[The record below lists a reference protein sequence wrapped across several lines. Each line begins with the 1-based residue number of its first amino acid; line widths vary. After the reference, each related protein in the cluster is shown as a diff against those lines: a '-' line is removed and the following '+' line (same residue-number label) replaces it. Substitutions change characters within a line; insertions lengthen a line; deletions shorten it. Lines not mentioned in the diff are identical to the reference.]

1 MIRIFT
7 NIASPFLAAA
17 WAARLFIALLILPAS
32 LGLAS
37 VWVFV
42 LTHEERVY
50 AGVHVLGQPVG
61 GLTPGEVRGA
71 VERAVE
77 EKLASELTLLHGEEA
92 WRRGV
97 EALGIG
103 IDSGSIASSVAKV
116 VSTGHTGNGRQWL
129 SDQWRLMTVGV
140 EVPVRFRVDRS
151 RARASLD
158 TIARALERSPVDA
171 EVSIGPSGERSDLQ
185 LTQSQV
191 GQRLNVEGTLDRLEA
206 SLINGVPSSVTMVV
220 DVRRPEI
227 DESALAAVVG
237 AAKVLLDSPLEIVDD
252 ASPTMRQWRL
262 DPVEAS
268 RMLIL
273 DLPGGEARTRVT
285 GARFDEVKLRD
296 WVGRVSASA
305 SQEAR
310 NPYIELVAGV
320 LKTIPGRPGRVVDVN
335 ATTKRLV
342 DALPT
347 SLHAIRLVVRTDEPW
362 VPVSEVDAARRQIE
376 LAFREPVMLRLA
388 SDSDAPVLVKVDQS
402 TMLGWVDMPQVQKVP
417 RDTSRQAPQNRP
429 RLEWRISPEKLV
441 EFVTREIAPA
451 IAIPPIDARL
461 LVVAKPG
468 VAISAVTRT
477 PTPSAAGVGETEVD
491 LKSGLALELQRLRS
505 TPARVATVT
514 PSGGAATAI
523 ARATSLV
530 RGQSANP
537 TASIAF
543 ATFTAA
549 TVTPSDPRTTPT
561 AASTP
566 DAGGVTTFG
575 AYISEGIAGRAVD
588 VEALARL
595 VDEFLHRDIDPIYGL
610 LIVPPPPLATGVSQG
625 LGPADARTSP
635 SLTSTATATSTQSPT
650 PSRTS
655 TATSTATPT
664 ATRTATPIQFASGVT
679 GTAAVLT
686 PATSGTFSL
695 VVATASPLARV
706 IDVPVTVRRPNV
718 VAADLVGLKSLVDRL
733 VAEPLTVVWN
743 DVSWDVMPNDL
754 VDLLR
759 LGVDQNQKPT
769 VYLSRDGLIEVS
781 ERIARLAERLPD
793 APRDKSGEVLPVDVP
808 RTAAALWAAA
818 NEERSARRMT
828 IVWTDEEPEIDEDTR
843 RAFGL
848 PTATP
853 RRLAPTV
860 TPTPARTAVPVGVLP
875 PVR

>member
-1 MIRIFT
+1 MIRVIT
-7 NIASPFLAAA
+7 NISSPFLHAPL
-17 WAARLFIALLILPAS
+17 AARLLIALFILPAS
-32 LGLAS
+32 LALAT
-37 VWVFV
+37 VWVLV
-42 LTHEERVY
+42 LIHDDRVF
-50 AGVHVLGQPVG
+50 AGVRVLGQPVG
-61 GLTPGEVRGA
+61 GLTLGEVRDA
-71 VERAVE
+71 VENAVE
-77 EKLASELTLLHGEEA
+77 EKLASELTLVHGDEA

-97 EALGIG
+97 EALGIEV
-103 IDSGSIASSVAKV
+103 DSASIASTVAKV
-116 VSTGHTGNGRQWL
+116 VGTGHTGTGRQWL

-140 EVPVRFRVDRS
+140 EVPVRFHVDRS
-151 RARASLD
+151 RARASLE

-206 SLINGVPSSVTMVV
+206 SLLNGVPLSVTMVV

-237 AAKVLLDSPLEIVDD
+237 AAKVLLDSPLEIIDD
-252 ASPTMRQWRL
+252 TSPTMRQWRL

-285 GARFDEVKLRD
+285 GARFDEAKLRD
-296 WVGRVSASA
+296 WVTRVAASA

-310 NPYIELVAGV
+310 NPYVELVDGV
-320 LKTIPGRPGRVVDVN
+320 VKTIPGRPGRVVDVN
-335 ATTKRLV
+335 ATMKRLV

-347 SLHAIRLVVRTDEPW
+347 SLHAIQLVARPDEPW

-376 LAFREPVMLRLA
+376 RAFREPVLLRLA
-388 SDSDAPVLVKVDQS
+388 SDSDAPVFVRVDPS
-402 TMLGWVDMPQVQKVP
+402 TMLGWVEMPQVQKVP
-417 RDTSRQAPQNRP
+417 RDTSRQILQNRP
-429 RLEWRISPEKLV
+429 RLEWRISPERLV

-451 IAIPPIDARL
+451 IAIPPVDARL

-468 VAISAVTRT
+468 VVISVVTPT
-477 PTPSAAGVGETEVD
+477 PTPSPAGVGETEVD
-491 LKSGLALELQRLRS
+491 LQSAIALELQRMRS

-523 ARATSLV
+523 ARATSLAPV
-530 RGQSANP
+530 QSASP
-537 TASIAF
+537 TPSISV

-549 TVTPSDPRTTPT
+549 TVTPSDPRATPT

-575 AYISEGIAGRAVD
+575 AHISDGTAGRAVD

-595 VDEFLHRDIDPIYGL
+595 IDEFLHRDIEPLNGL
-610 LIVPPPPLATGVSQG
+610 LIVPPPPIATGVSQG
-625 LGPADARTSP
+625 LGPTDARTSP
-635 SLTSTATATSTQSPT
+635 SVTNTATATPTQTPT
-650 PSRTS
+650 RSRTA

-664 ATRTATPIQFASGVT
+664 ATVTATPIQFTSGATGSAS
-679 GTAAVLT
+679 ALT
-686 PATSGTFSL
+686 PPASGTFSF
-695 VVATASPLARV
+695 VVATASPSARV
-706 IDVPVTVRRPNV
+706 IDVPVTVRRPSV

-733 VAEPLTVVWN
+733 VAEPITVAWN
-743 DVSWDVMPNDL
+743 DVNWDVMPNDL
-754 VDLLR
+754 VDHLR

-769 VYLSRDGLIEVS
+769 AYLSRDGLVEVS

-793 APRDKSGEVLPVDVP
+793 APRDKSGDVLPVDVP

-818 NEERSARRMT
+818 NEERSARLMT
-828 IVWTDEEPEIDEDTR
+828 IVWTDEEPEIDDDTR

-860 TPTPARTAVPVGVLP
+860 TPLPAKPTGPVGVLP